1 MIVHV
6 VVAADVAVVAAVAV
20 DVAVAVHVVVVV
32 VAVVAVLLLYSQ
44 PHYYGLQTEMSHCS
58 PYCQNL
64 EIDHAPMLW
73 QCEDHAWASLA
84 DRKK

>member
-6 VVAADVAVVAAVAV
+6 VVAVDVVVVAAVAV
-20 DVAVAVHVVVVV
+20 DVAVAVHVVVV
-32 VAVVAVLLLYSQ
+32 AVVAVLQLYSQ
-44 PHYYGLQTEMSHCS
+44 PHYHGLQTEMSHCS

-64 EIDHAPMLW
+64 EIDHAPMLL
-73 QCEDHAWASLA
+73 QREDHAWASLA